1 MKKYRKLKSLKFL
14 YEITND
20 GTVRNVKSKKIL
32 RPYTDKDGQLRLT
45 FYNVCLDNV
54 HTKKFV
60 HQLVMEAWGPEKP
73 DWATSVDHIDRNR
86 KNNSISNLRWADYK
100 LQAKNRDSRDN
111 DTEILEKMWD
121 FTRSLKTKPVSN
133 GITAFK
139 SSWEAAEYVKEL
151 YKLDSK
157 LQTIACRIRQCVNG
171 KRKEAY
177 NFKWKEI

>member
-32 RPYTDKDGQLRLT
+32 KPYIDKDGYLKLN
-45 FYNVCLDNV
+45 FYNVCLDNGQ
-54 HTKKFV
+54 TKKFI

-73 DWATSVDHIDRNR
+73 EWATSIDHIDRNR

-100 LQAKNRDSRDN
+100 LQAKNRDNRE
-111 DTEILEKMWD
+111 TLEKIWD
-121 FTRSLKTKPVSN
+121 FTRSLKNKPVSN
-133 GITAFK
+133 GITTFK
-139 SSWEAAEYVKEL
+139 NSWEAADYIKKL

-157 LQTIACRIRQCVNG
+157 PQTIACRIRQCVNG

>member
-20 GTVRNVKSKKIL
+20 GTIRNVKSKKIL
-32 RPYTDKDGQLRLT
+32 LPYTDKDGYLKMT
-45 FYNVCLDNV
+45 FNNVCLDNG

-73 DWATSVDHIDRNR
+73 EWATSIDHIDRNR

-100 LQAKNRDSRDN
+100 LQAKNRDIRDN

-133 GITAFK
+133 GITTFK
-139 SSWEAAEYVKEL
+139 SSWEAAEYVKDL
-151 YKLDSK
+151 YKLETRT
-157 LQTIACRIRQCVNG
+157 QTIACRIRQCVNG